1 MQGLMQDV
9 PLTIDLILRRAV
21 EQGHGLHVS
30 SAGADGV
37 RRMAWSEVGDR
48 ALRLAD
54 VLDRLG
60 TSSGA
65 RVGTFAWNTHRH
77 LELYFGVPCSGRV
90 LHSTNVR
97 LHVDHVRYAIDHAG
111 DEVLFVDA
119 SLTPTLAPLRDRL
132 GVRTYVVMDD
142 GAPIDDAFAD
152 CPRYEEL
159 LAEAEPVE
167 ALPELSESSA
177 ASVCFTSGTTGR
189 PKAVVYSHR
198 SVVLHAMGALMVDSH
213 AIRRDGLGRRR
224 WRRCCG

>member
-21 EQGHGLHVS
+21 QRGHGLHVA

-65 RVGTFAWNTHRH
+65 RVETFAWNTHRH

-90 LHSTNVR
+90 LHSANVR
-97 LHVDHVRYAIDHAG
+97 LHADHVRYAIDHAG

-142 GAPIDDAFAD
+142 
-152 CPRYEEL
+152 
-159 LAEAEPVE
+159 
-167 ALPELSESSA
+167 
-177 ASVCFTSGTTGR
+177 
-189 PKAVVYSHR
+189 
-198 SVVLHAMGALMVDSH
+198 
-213 AIRRDGLGRRR
+213 
-224 WRRCCG
+224 